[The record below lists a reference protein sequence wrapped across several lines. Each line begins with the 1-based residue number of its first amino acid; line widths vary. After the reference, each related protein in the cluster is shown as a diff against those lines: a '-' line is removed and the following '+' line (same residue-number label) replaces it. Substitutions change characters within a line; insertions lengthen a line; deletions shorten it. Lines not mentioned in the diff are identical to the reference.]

1 MRGRHVFPL
10 LLLALALMSLL
21 PTAATGGPGNGK
33 IAFTSEGRL
42 VAVDPVSGVESDLG
56 AGSATSWS
64 PDGTQIAFLAGGAG
78 VFVMNADGGARR
90 LLHAGDDRQPVWSP
104 DGSRVAFVHA
114 QQNGGSLVVVEVGSG
129 DAKVVASPAVQGAW
143 PPSWSPDGTRIAF
156 TEGPSDLAVVGP
168 DGSGHRVLVG
178 GTGLEA
184 GPAWSPDGTKIA
196 FMHGETGALP
206 ALHVVDAD
214 GGSLRRLT
222 HTASYVFNLPG
233 TPVPAWSP
241 DGTRI
246 AFTGTTICC
255 YSRYG
260 PTYLNDVYVVDAEG
274 TLERRLT
281 SGGGSSSAIWSPDG
295 RRIAFNGVYVMNPD
309 GTCETKIG
317 SRAGHSPSWQTVA
330 DAPAAPLLLCADLEL
345 TVHGERGSVAAGGE
359 ETFRI
364 SVKDLENMQATGVRL
379 RAESPAGGSFVS
391 ATPDRGTCSL
401 ENGALACELGALRV
415 GEVVGV
421 KVLARA
427 AGVGVFSSAVR
438 ATATEP
444 DGYQSNN
451 SRQLRFEAL
460 PCTIVGG
467 ASGSIVIGTRG
478 RDTICT
484 LYGPDVIH
492 GLAGADSIDAG
503 AGPDR
508 VFPGAGR
515 DRVMLRAGA
524 DFLDALDGQRDTIE
538 CGGERDLVLADPI
551 DRIGSGCELVAR
563 PEISRCKTV
572 GSGRSD
578 RLVGTARSDSV
589 CALSGHDEIN
599 TLGGADAVDA
609 GGGND
614 VVVGGPGRDLLLG
627 GEGYDRIVAHDGARD
642 RIRCGP
648 QFDTVVADRLDIIGG
663 CERVIRR

>member
-1 MRGRHVFPL
+1 M
-10 LLLALALMSLL
+10 
-21 PTAATGGPGNGK
+21 
-33 IAFTSEGRL
+33 
-42 VAVDPVSGVESDLG
+42 ESDLG
-56 AGSATSWS
+56 AGSAAAWS
-64 PDGTQIAFLAGGAG
+64 PDGTQIAFLAGGMG
-78 VFVMNADGGARR
+78 VFVMNADGGAHR

-104 DGSRVAFVHA
+104 DGSRVAFVQA
-114 QQNGGSLVVVEVGSG
+114 QQNGGSLVVVEVASG
-129 DAKVVASPAVQGAW
+129 DPRVVASPAVQGAW

-178 GTGLEA
+178 GTGLEV

-196 FMHGETGALP
+196 FMHGPTVALP

-214 GGSLRRLT
+214 GGSLRRVA

-246 AFTGTTICC
+246 AFTGTTIVG

-260 PTYLNDVYVVDAEG
+260 PTYANDVYVVDAEG

-281 SGGGSSSAIWSPDG
+281 SGGGSSSATWSPDG

-309 GTCETKIG
+309 GTCKTKIG

-345 TVHGERGSVAAGGE
+345 IVHGERGSVAAGGE
-359 ETFRI
+359 ESFSIAVRN
-364 SVKDLENMQATGVRL
+364 LENMPATGVRL
-379 RAESPAGGSFVS
+379 QAESPAGGSFVS

-401 ENGALACELGALRV
+401 QNGALACELGALRV

-427 AGVGVFSSAVR
+427 AGVGIFSSTMR

-444 DGYQSNN
+444 DGYQANN
-451 SRQLRFEAL
+451 AGQLRFDAL

-478 RDTICT
+478 PDTICT
-484 LYGPDVIH
+484 LYGSDVIH

-508 VFPGAGR
+508 VFPGRGR
-515 DRVMLRAGA
+515 DSVMLRAGA
-524 DFLDALDGQRDTIE
+524 DFLDARDGERDTIE

-563 PEISRCKTV
+563 PEISRCKTL

-578 RLVGTARSDSV
+578 RIVGTPRGDSV
-589 CALSGHDEIN
+589 CALSGNDEIH
-599 TLGGADAVDA
+599 TLAGADAVDA
-609 GGGND
+609 GSGND
-614 VVVGGPGRDLLLG
+614 TIVGGRGRDLLLG
-627 GEGYDRIVAHDGARD
+627 GEGYDRIVARDGARD

-648 QFDTVVADRLDIIGG
+648 QFDTVVADRIDIVGG
-663 CERVIRR
+663 CERVVR